1 MPQTALAVNDF
12 APKSITA
19 KYANFAATTAG
30 TQIKTG
36 SGSFLGININVVG
49 TGGNNVFTLYDGTS
63 TSGPVI
69 GAFSTTA
76 LNQLRPNGLAFTTG
90 LFAVL
95 TATTN
100 SGNVTVFYA

>member
-19 KYANFAATTAG
+19 KYANFTATTAG

-36 SGSFLGININVVG
+36 AGSFLGLNVNVAG
-49 TGGNNVFTLYDGTS
+49 TGGANVFTLYDGIS
-63 TSGPVI
+63 TAGPVI

-76 LNQLRPNGLAFTTG
+76 LEQLRPNALTFTTG

-95 TATTN
+95 TGTTL
-100 SGNVTVFYA
+100 SGNITVFYA